1 MRSKLFVVILTMVIL
16 VGLFTLMLTNSEV
29 RENIRNGLDA
39 FGNNFNSEDSV
50 NEEIDLQADTQVFE
64 DGSAILTDDSAI
76 VETVDISSKITGT
89 GPFDDNDE
97 PGNDSSESNNIVR
110 SFDTVTWNLEA
121 TTALNR
127 TGHGSEDVNTYSQ
140 FRGGVIYVE
149 AKLPEENAGL
159 MKWSLDDMTWAGDTG
174 VLSDDGLTFT
184 GQYEMSDEI
193 ITVPGKQ
200 TLSLVLKV
208 EGAGNGS
215 TFAPTFRVWMQGNE
229 TNPDNE
235 GYEAKEIQDTDPVT
249 VSAKAGF
256 NIKLVKSSRFTPKV
270 SVDFNDGNGEVTG
283 RMYGFGILLQLYNE
297 DVEKGLKGLEY
308 PQGDITFDI
317 ETKLEAI
324 ETIDGK
330 QVTTDITNL
339 ATPRLWNYRV
349 NIGTLSQNPLYGNIP
364 DRNMYFGRYT
374 GYDDASLPYGM
385 YRETSQE
392 GMIYNSGKILAQ
404 ENGNV
409 INATISDYEFN
420 GVFPKYDAYY
430 TLGQAVDYGENV
442 GCFSAGVFQI
452 FVPDNKETTNENRT
466 YYLTVEDENMYVST
480 LSSQETTEQVITNDD
495 TNNLEHEI
503 SKAVYKH
510 SIEIIKANGDYFGGN
525 SSTSNLGKIAITKN
539 QMFQIRLKIHQDSDN
554 DLGTE
559 IKSVNK
565 LVKFD
570 GDGIEP
576 VVQENGE
583 KAIFDTDTM
592 TWKIWYVTKKDGT
605 NWVDEAE
612 RNNSNI
618 EDLSLYENLEDIPK
632 GYICIGMYFE
642 SQGGMLNIPSGIT
655 YSSIMVKMKA
665 KDTSEIGKTY
675 GIMQDDDYWNVTLDR
690 TTQTALNPDAEYPE
704 TVWSIHNQPY
714 VKTQYDEN
722 GQVITGTHYGGVTY
736 GNTVLVVGADSSIST
751 RTIDSETGEEKTTY
765 DIGKNENEVT
775 LQITPKLSESDPQI
789 PTNIKG
795 ATVRIKET
803 LPKELTYVP
812 GSSNYGEP
820 IETIQNDDGTTTYI
834 WEIYNCNVGEAIEP
848 LVIKAELDPE
858 TANGTT
864 LKVTSLIEP
873 DKELIGLSSLELRTT
888 TNEINV
894 VNLASYRIYQETDTQ
909 IIENNGEIKYK
920 LTFQNSSTTSMPDF
934 QVLDILPYNGDG
946 RGTAYNGTYTLKDVK
961 VTQTLG
967 GSVIENSNLK
977 LYTTTNIDARKITP
991 KDEGIGVSEIWIEKT
1006 IGEAINELVTVI
1018 ALKGEVANNATVEIE
1033 ITLQTSNNRGGDIYY
1048 NQATAQTSKNTE
1060 VITTSNVKTE
1070 VVKRQISGMIW
1081 YDTNENGIKDEEE
1094 NYANRI
1100 EVELK
1105 KADGSKA
1112 QDYNGNEI
1120 ENILTDSNGTYT
1132 FSNLPMGEYIVEIKT
1147 EDKYKLTQAN
1157 VGSNKEINSKFEET
1171 EEGTKQSYTITNL
1184 NGIQSPEILENNVNA
1199 GLVVKDAKIIVNYL
1213 IEDATPDTDEDNTEL
1228 VASKEITTYEKEG
1241 ETYKYKI
1248 GDSYNTYA
1256 EEVEDWC

>member
-1 MRSKLFVVILTMVIL
+1 
-16 VGLFTLMLTNSEV
+16 
-29 RENIRNGLDA
+29 
-39 FGNNFNSEDSV
+39 
-50 NEEIDLQADTQVFE
+50 
-64 DGSAILTDDSAI
+64 
-76 VETVDISSKITGT
+76 
-89 GPFDDNDE
+89 
-97 PGNDSSESNNIVR
+97 
-110 SFDTVTWNLEA
+110 
-121 TTALNR
+121 
-127 TGHGSEDVNTYSQ
+127 
-140 FRGGVIYVE
+140 
-149 AKLPEENAGL
+149 
-159 MKWSLDDMTWAGDTG
+159 
-174 VLSDDGLTFT
+174 
-184 GQYEMSDEI
+184 
-193 ITVPGKQ
+193 
-200 TLSLVLKV
+200 
-208 EGAGNGS
+208 
-215 TFAPTFRVWMQGNE
+215 
-229 TNPDNE
+229 
-235 GYEAKEIQDTDPVT
+235 
-249 VSAKAGF
+249 
-256 NIKLVKSSRFTPKV
+256 
-270 SVDFNDGNGEVTG
+270 
-283 RMYGFGILLQLYNE
+283 MYGYGIILQLYNG
-297 DVEKGLKGLEY
+297 DTEKGLKGLEY
-308 PQGDITFDI
+308 PKGDITFDI

-330 QVTTDITNL
+330 QVTTDITDL
-339 ATPRLWNYRV
+339 ATPKLWNYKINV
-349 NIGTLSQNPLYGNIP
+349 GNESENPAYGNIP
-364 DRNMYFGRYT
+364 DRNMNLGVQTT
-374 GYDDASLPYGM
+374 GFSAHIAPYGI
-385 YRETSQE
+385 EEKGKQE
-392 GMIYNSGKILAQ
+392 GSVYNSGNISMQ
-404 ENGNV
+404 EDGNI
-409 INATISDYEFN
+409 INITINEYEFN
-420 GVFPKYDAYY
+420 GIFPRYKYDMISE
-430 TLGQAVDYGENV
+430 TYGENI
-442 GCFSAGVFQI
+442 GCFSTGYFQI
-452 FVPDNKETTNENRT
+452 FVPDNDETLKENRK
-466 YYLTVEDENMYVST
+466 YYLTVQDKNIKLETVSKQEVTNQVIENDDSRKSQHYIYKPGRYTHYIDTVDDNK
-480 LSSQETTEQVITNDD
+480 LSSMNGNGE
-495 TNNLEHEI
+495 NLYNGKGRK
-503 SKAVYKH
+503 SKGQ
-510 SIEIIKANGDYFGGN
+510 N
-525 SSTSNLGKIAITKN
+525 
-539 QMFQIRLKIHQDSDN
+539 FQLKIYIYQEANN
-554 DLGTE
+554 DIGTE

-565 LVKFD
+565 LLKFD
-570 GDGIEP
+570 GEGIEP
-576 VVQENGE
+576 ILYDDGENA
-583 KAIFDTDTM
+583 KFYTDEL

-605 NWVDEAE
+605 NWIDETE
-612 RNNSNI
+612 RNNANI
-618 EDLSLYENLEDIPK
+618 EDLNMYENLENIPE
-632 GYICIGMYFE
+632 GYICVGMYFE
-642 SQGGMLNIPSGIT
+642 TQDGVMNKPVVWGQHYIT
-655 YSSIMVKMKA
+655 VRMKIKNTA
-665 KDTSEIGKTY
+665 EIGKTY

-690 TTQTALNPDAEYPE
+690 TTQTALNPDAKYAE
-704 TVWSIHNQPY
+704 TVWSMHNQQY
-714 VKTQYDEN
+714 LQTQYDEN
-722 GQVITGTHYGGVTY
+722 GQIITGTHQGRNW

-751 RTIDSETGEEKTTY
+751 KTIDSETGAEKTTY

-775 LQITPKLSESDPQI
+775 LQITPTLSESDPQI

-803 LPKELTYVP
+803 LPAELTYVP

-848 LVIKAELDPE
+848 LVIKAEIDPE

-873 DKELIGLSSLELRTT
+873 DKELIGLSSLEYRTA

-894 VNLASYRIYQETDTQ
+894 VNLANYRIYQETDTQ

-1006 IGEAINELVTVI
+1006 IGEAINELITVI

-1094 NYANRI
+1094 SYANRI

-1171 EEGTKQSYTITNL
+1171 EEGAKQSYTITNL
-1184 NGIQSPEILENNVNA
+1184 NGTQSPEILENNVNA

-1241 ETYKYKI
+1241 EM
-1248 GDSYNTYA
+1248 
-1256 EEVEDWC
+1256 VLR